1 MSEAPPSKG
10 AEPDAEAPPVVQPS
24 GGETSAP
31 GASREDKGSPAVVAR
46 SRASPYVAVR
56 PLARAAAI
64 CAIASAVAAFIP
76 EPPPKVAAPASVPS
90 VASGLR
96 AVCGLRAIPE
106 GDVCVPLPAKNM
118 PVGPAEAARTPVTAK
133 DDTQAAFLPRGPE
146 RPADYAAYL
155 LPIAVD
161 PVRVLAEGARP
172 DRAAGERMGVDF
184 ASPRGERVLLAAL
197 EGQSDEA
204 RVVFVG
210 EDAGVT
216 VATLHTVRDGAAT
229 RTFLVIY
236 GHLDRP
242 GPGIVAGM
250 RVHPGEVVAFTGDT
264 GSKGIEQ
271 LYLEVRQ
278 VRDGA
283 LPRLMPDET
292 TVPKPRLADDA
303 LSIATD
309 PRNVLAKK

>member
-10 AEPDAEAPPVVQPS
+10 AESDPDAPPVVQPS

-31 GASREDKGSPAVVAR
+31 GASREGKGSAALVAR
-46 SRASPYVAVR
+46 SRSSRYVAVR

-64 CAIASAVAAFIP
+64 CAIVSAVAAFIP
-76 EPPPKVAAPASVPS
+76 EPPPKVVAPASVPS

-133 DDTQAAFLPRGPE
+133 DDAQTAFLPRGPE

-161 PVRVLAEGARP
+161 PVRVLAEGARA

-184 ASPRGERVLLAAL
+184 ASPRGERVLLAVL
-197 EGQSDEA
+197 EGQDDNA

-216 VATLHTVRDGAAT
+216 VATLHTVQGGAAP
-229 RTFLVIY
+229 RSFLVIY

-264 GSKGIEQ
+264 GSQGIEQ

-278 VRDGA
+278 VREGA

>member
-1 MSEAPPSKG
+1 MQE
-10 AEPDAEAPPVVQPS
+10 
-24 GGETSAP
+24 
-31 GASREDKGSPAVVAR
+31 RH
-46 SRASPYVAVR
+46 
-56 PLARAAAI
+56 L
-64 CAIASAVAAFIP
+64 
-76 EPPPKVAAPASVPS
+76 
-90 VASGLR
+90 L
-96 AVCGLRAIPE
+96 
-106 GDVCVPLPAKNM
+106 
-118 PVGPAEAARTPVTAK
+118 
-133 DDTQAAFLPRGPE
+133 
-146 RPADYAAYL
+146 RPAGRPARVQEERD
-155 LPIAVD
+155 V
-161 PVRVLAEGARP
+161 VRGGGLAERSTGFRNFVAEHPEVAKYARF
-172 DRAAGERMGVDF
+172 RAAGERMGVDF

-278 VRDGA
+278 VREGA